1 MHAHWKSTYRY
12 HEHILTSV
20 KYCYFYIYYVHYIIG
35 TANLHAAMVV
45 VCIVRNENVSWIFKA
60 GKIDNWDPIPQGPLV
75 SSCRFS
81 LSPSRCWSSLSQV
94 RCRLCTHWHPNSHD
108 RWFPRIVKH
117 SIVRPPKKISGS
129 VPKPLAW
136 PLTIRTDPS
145 PPPPPPSF
153 LSPYT
158 IVEQSVSSASHYVI
172 SIRLNCHLN

>member
-1 MHAHWKSTYRY
+1 MTECFGCVGGTCPWGTCPCRSAPVCMKLLTDYIVQYLCMLTENQHIDIMNISWHLSSTA
-12 HEHILTSV
+12 TS
-20 KYCYFYIYYVHYIIG
+20 IYTIVHYIIG

-117 SIVRPPKKISGS
+117 SIVRPPKKKS
-129 VPKPLAW
+129 VAAC
-136 PLTIRTDPS
+136 
-145 PPPPPPSF
+145 
-153 LSPYT
+153 
-158 IVEQSVSSASHYVI
+158 QN
-172 SIRLNCHLN
+172 RLLDH